1 MFHSLNFEKKLIILT
16 DDEQK
21 LDEVVRRKEKIDE
34 LVKEIEGITSL
45 TKEINELV
53 EIQGESITQLEV
65 NVTKSKEKVEKG
77 KEELVKAN
85 NYFTRR
91 NIKIISA
98 SIVLGLATGGS
109 TLVAIG
115 LNVTGGIISGIVGAS
130 TALITNNQLSNV

>member
-1 MFHSLNFEKKLIILT
+1 MFHTLNFEKKLIILS

-21 LDEVVRRKEKIDE
+21 MDEIARRKEKIED
-34 LVKEIEGITSL
+34 LVKEIEGITNL

-53 EIQGESITQLEV
+53 EIQGESITQVEE
-65 NVTKSKEKVEKG
+65 NVAKSKDKVEKG

-85 NYFTRR
+85 KYFTKR

-109 TLVAIG
+109 ALAAIG
-115 LNVTGGIISGIVGAS
+115 LTVSGGIISGIVGTS
-130 TALITNNQLSNV
+130 TALITNNQLSKV